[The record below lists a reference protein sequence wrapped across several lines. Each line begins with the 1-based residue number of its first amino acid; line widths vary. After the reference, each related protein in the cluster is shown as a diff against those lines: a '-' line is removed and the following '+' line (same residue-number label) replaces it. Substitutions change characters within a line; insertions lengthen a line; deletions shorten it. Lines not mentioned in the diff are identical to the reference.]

1 MPAVGSET
9 EKEGNVIEKREAS
22 CSAIRPPAPCW
33 GLGLDIQDYT
43 MESLILAQDER

>member
-9 EKEGNVIEKREAS
+9 EKEGNVIKKREAS
-22 CSAIRPPAPCW
+22 CSAIRPPAPM
-33 GLGLDIQDYT
+33 GVGSKIQDYT